1 MEKESRDRQL
11 LAEKARKKVEKKQ
24 EFAQEVEVVQR
35 LQNEMAHERMLMQE
49 KRTQER
55 EYLRKML
62 LENEANKAK
71 AEKMANNEKAND
83 IQALME
89 YGRMLDR
96 QDQDRQR
103 EFEQRERRAQEF
115 MNSLAS
121 NVIKNQHAKKSA
133 EDEALARFE
142 HDREMRMRMEDEKRR
157 QRDAE
162 EKAHMRELLAR
173 QM

>member
-83 IQALME
+83 I
-89 YGRMLDR
+89 
-96 QDQDRQR
+96 
-103 EFEQRERRAQEF
+103 
-115 MNSLAS
+115 
-121 NVIKNQHAKKSA
+121 
-133 EDEALARFE
+133 
-142 HDREMRMRMEDEKRR
+142 
-157 QRDAE
+157 
-162 EKAHMRELLAR
+162 
-173 QM
+173 